1 MTSMNSSIAWAIP
14 AQASSVE
21 HLERR
26 LVPIPAPNEN
36 QVLIRMTAASLNYRD
51 LLVAKRSLEYPGEHK
66 PNLVPCSDGAGVIHT
81 AGSSSN
87 WAGREGT
94 KVLLHPNEWL
104 SGDVRNLDLS
114 RVAGAAAFDGA

>member
-1 MTSMNSSIAWAIP
+1 MNSNLAWAIP
-14 AQASSVE
+14 AHASSVD

-26 LVPIPAPNEN
+26 LVPIPALNEN

>member
-51 LLVAKRSLEYPGEHK
+51 LLVAKRSLSIPVNTSQISCHA
-66 PNLVPCSDGAGVIHT
+66 LTVPVSFILQALRRTGPVVK
-81 AGSSSN
+81 
-87 WAGREGT
+87 GR
-94 KVLLHPNEWL
+94 KFFFIPM
-104 SGDVRNLDLS
+104 SGCQVM
-114 RVAGAAAFDGA
+114 